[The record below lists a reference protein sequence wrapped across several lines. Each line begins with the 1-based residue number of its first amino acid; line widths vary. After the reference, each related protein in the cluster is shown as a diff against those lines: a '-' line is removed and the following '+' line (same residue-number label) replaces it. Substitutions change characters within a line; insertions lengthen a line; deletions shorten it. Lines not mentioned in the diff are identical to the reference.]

1 MGILQ
6 RFIRQEVQGA
16 SPATVKYEEEMAL
29 AEEQARMM
37 QMNGGYGGAYSGGQP
52 LPPMS
57 PMSLPPSVDAE
68 TMKLYLKP
76 KTPTNKDKLKGDE
89 RFWIFDDEVCSTI
102 LSGNMDSSSQ
112 KKIEIIMRQ
121 AMDLQGCDNVDKLI
135 MNLQKEV
142 YLLVITNK
150 ARSDLPDHIRERLAQ
165 GVGMSFYGDANAMV
179 KSSGERPK
187 ENRAIFG
194 LMGRQ

>member
-1 MGILQ
+1 MGILN

-16 SPATVKYEEEMAL
+16 SPATIKYEEEMAF
-29 AEEQARMM
+29 AEEQARQM
-37 QMNGGYGGAYSGGQP
+37 QMNGGGYSGGQP
-52 LPPMS
+52 LPPMA

-76 KTPTNKDKLKGDE
+76 KTPQNKDLLRGED

-102 LSGNMDSSSQ
+102 LSGNMDRESQ

-121 AMDLQGCDNVDKLI
+121 AIDLQGCDNVDILI
-135 MNLQKEV
+135 LNLQREI
-142 YLLVITNK
+142 YQLIITNK

-194 LMGRQ
+194 LMNRGQ

>member
-1 MGILQ
+1 MGAKGILN

-16 SPATVKYEEEMAL
+16 SPATVQYEEEMAM
-29 AEEQARMM
+29 AEEQARQM
-37 QMNGGYGGAYSGGQP
+37 QMQGNYSGGQP
-52 LPPMS
+52 LPPMA

-76 KTPTNKDKLKGDE
+76 KTPQNKDELVGDD

-102 LSGNMDSSSQ
+102 LSGNMDSASQ
-112 KKIEIIMRQ
+112 NKVEIIMRQ

-135 MNLQKEV
+135 MNLQKEI

-179 KSSGERPK
+179 KSAGERPK

-194 LMGRQ
+194 LMGGR